1 MHTHKL
7 SPEEELQETLT
18 VAIAPVHK
26 RALGVAVGLTAG
38 VLVAAATAL
47 VLVMRLEHATNLGL
61 LASYFY
67 GYTVSWPG
75 VAVGFWWAFI
85 AGFVA
90 GWFLAFVRN
99 LFTALWIF
107 FVRTKAELSQ
117 NFLDHI

>member
-1 MHTHKL
+1 MTMHTH
-7 SPEEELQETLT
+7 PVEDDLQAALT

-26 RALGVAVGLTAG
+26 RALGVATGLTAG
-38 VLVAAATAL
+38 TLVAAVTVLAL
-47 VLVMRLEHATNLGL
+47 MLQVDPSDNLGL
-61 LASYFY
+61 LANYFY

-75 VAVGFWWAFI
+75 VAVGFWWAFVV
-85 AGFVA
+85 GFVA
-90 GWFLAFVRN
+90 GWFLAFMRN